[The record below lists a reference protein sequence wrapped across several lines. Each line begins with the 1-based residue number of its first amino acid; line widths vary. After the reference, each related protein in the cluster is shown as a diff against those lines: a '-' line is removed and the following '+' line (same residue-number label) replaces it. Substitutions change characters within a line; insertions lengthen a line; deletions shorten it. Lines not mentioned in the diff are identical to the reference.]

1 MVVQFIR
8 SFWLLLLFLLIFT
21 RTFLLAAINV
31 SYRYDLK
38 SYIKLFLSTV
48 EHVGISDE
56 RSSKY
61 VTKELNL
68 HKFVMTLYHAC
79 TISITGWIWYD
90 RSKLKQIHHHLLHDL
105 ARMIIHW
112 GWENISNDGFI
123 YSRVK
128 NVRIYN
134 RIDEAICFYHSK
146 INPCN
151 KEVTTKIMLRRFS
164 REFGK

>member
-1 MVVQFIR
+1 MCKLWRNIPILSPSLHPNNVEYVSRILSDGCTIYVHLYVQIR

-90 RSKLKQIHHHLLHDL
+90 RSRLKQTHHHLLHNL

-112 GWENISNDGFI
+112 GWENISNDVIWFHIFEG
-123 YSRVK
+123 
-128 NVRIYN
+128 
-134 RIDEAICFYHSK
+134 
-146 INPCN
+146 
-151 KEVTTKIMLRRFS
+151 
-164 REFGK
+164 